1 MIIKELS
8 EKTATVELSYD
19 EIRCISNSLFYAK
32 ESGKGKEE
40 PNFPEVYADITTLF
54 ALIKHRK
61 IPDFELKLIYE
72 TIYGSKEEQNV

>member
-1 MIIKELS
+1 MIIKELK
-8 EKTATVELSYD
+8 EKSATIELSYN
-19 EIRCISNSLFYAK
+19 EIRCISNRLFCAK
-32 ESGKGKEE
+32 ENGKGKEE
-40 PNFPEVYADITTLF
+40 PNFAEVYADITTLF